1 MARLTAA
8 RAERVPAR
16 RPRRFALA
24 GALESR
30 QLLGLLFVTP
40 AALLLGVF
48 LVYPFALGLWLSFT
62 DTLIGGRGRFI
73 GFRNYASLVADSVF
87 QLTSFNTVLYTVVA
101 VAFKLL
107 LGLALA
113 LLLNREF
120 RAKGLV
126 RAVVLLPWIVPTAFS
141 ALVFWWMFDSTFSV
155 ITWVLMR
162 AGLVSSRID
171 YLGDPD
177 LARASIIIANVW
189 RGIPF
194 FAVGFLAGLQTISPT
209 LYEAADVDGARAWQ
223 KFRYVTLPL
232 LGPLL
237 AILTTFSTIWTFAD
251 FQLVWIIT
259 RGGPANT
266 THLYG
271 TLAFQRAIQGGA
283 FGEGAAI
290 SNFMLPVLVGSVVV
304 CSLYL
309 RRET

>member
-8 RAERVPAR
+8 RADGVPAR
-16 RPRRFALA
+16 RPRRSSLA
-24 GALESR
+24 GALENR
-30 QLLGLLFVTP
+30 QVLGLLFVTP
-40 AALLLGVF
+40 AGLLLGVF

-62 DTLIGGRGRFI
+62 DTLIGGRGRFV
-73 GFRNYASLVADSVF
+73 GLRNYASLVADSVF
-87 QLTSFNTVLYTVVA
+87 QLTSFNTVLYTAVA
-101 VAFKLL
+101 VAFKLV

-113 LLLNREF
+113 LVLNRDF
-120 RAKGLV
+120 HAKGLV

-155 ITWVLMR
+155 FTWMLLR
-162 AGLVSSRID
+162 AGLVGGRID

-177 LARASIIIANVW
+177 LARASIIVANVW

>member
-8 RAERVPAR
+8 SADRVLAR
-16 RPRRFALA
+16 QPRRFSLP
-24 GALESR
+24 GVLENR
-30 QLLGLLFVTP
+30 QVLGLLFVTP

-48 LVYPFALGLWLSFT
+48 LVYPFVLGLWLSFT
-62 DTLIGGRGRFI
+62 DTLIGGRGRFV
-73 GFRNYASLVADSVF
+73 GLRNYASLVADSVF

-101 VAFKLL
+101 VTFKLL

-113 LLLNREF
+113 LLLNRDF

-155 ITWVLMR
+155 LTWLLLR
-162 AGLVSSRID
+162 AGLVGGRID
-171 YLGDPD
+171 YLGHPD
-177 LARASIIIANVW
+177 LARASIIVANVW

-290 SNFMLPVLVGSVVV
+290 SNFMLPVLIGSVVV